1 MSNVDVFTCFSMDAK
16 EKVKNQAKQEE
27 EKILVQE
34 DQPEYQEKIMFL
46 VSTSFQAAILTWCL
60 CVLSLG
66 YLKLPNRMFGMDIP
80 DQPRVDSTFAAG
92 LLGNLLSSTFGIS
105 VGGNKKKKKEGEN
118 GGGGAMPMGGGYQ
131 TIVIKQPIE
140 LITRKPDV
148 IRVDPI
154 SGKDVK
160 NDGSLG

>member
-1 MSNVDVFTCFSMDAK
+1 MIDAVKGKQK
-16 EKVKNQAKQEE
+16 EPEQ
-27 EKILVQE
+27 KIIQRDD

-46 VSTSFQAAILTWCL
+46 VSTSAQGFILVWCL
-60 CVLSLG
+60 LVLSLG
-66 YLKLPNRMFGMDIP
+66 YVKLPTRMFGMDIP
-80 DQPRVDSTFAAG
+80 DQPRIDSTFAAG
-92 LLGNLLSSTFGIS
+92 LLGNILAGWGIS
-105 VGGNKKKKKEGEN
+105 VGANNGNKKKKKEEGEGSGTTPN
-118 GGGGAMPMGGGYQ
+118 NGGYQ
-131 TIVIKQPIE
+131 TVIIKQPIE

>member
-1 MSNVDVFTCFSMDAK
+1 MFTRFSMDAK

-27 EKILVQE
+27 EKVLAQE

-92 LLGNLLSSTFGIS
+92 LLGNILAGWGVS
-105 VGGNKKKKKEGEN
+105 VGGGGSAKKKKKEGEN

-140 LITRKPDV
+140 LITRQPNV
-148 IRVDPI
+148 VRVDPI
-154 SGKDVK
+154 TGKNVQ
-160 NDGSLG
+160 NDGSLSV